1 MGDHQIFSLGD
12 FRLEGG
18 MVLRNARLAYQI
30 YGRLNQARD
39 NAILLCSWYSGT
51 HTGYEFLIQEGK
63 CFDPA
68 KYCVI
73 AVNLFANG
81 LSSSPSDTS
90 APMNGPHFPAVGI
103 RDNVR
108 AQHELVQSL
117 DITTLR
123 LVSGYSMGAQQCFQ
137 WAVSYPDM
145 VERIAPWCGAAR
157 TTPHTHV
164 FIEGFT
170 SALKA
175 DAAWNRGAY
184 PHAPETGIRAMARVY
199 AGWGLSQAWY
209 REHLYTRLGHPS
221 VEDFLVAFW
230 EHFFL
235 QCDANNL
242 LSQARTWQTHNVGD
256 SPGFDGDWQKAL
268 STVSAKV
275 MLMPSQTDLYFP
287 PEDSRAEADCLQNVI
302 YRPIPSIWGHLAG
315 IGMNPEDNVFLDAA
329 IQECLAS

>member
-18 MVLRNARLAYQI
+18 MVLRNARIAYQI

-81 LSSSPSDTS
+81 LSSSPSDTP

-184 PHAPETGIRAMARVY
+184 THAPETGIRAMARVY

-209 REHLYTRLGHPS
+209 REHLYTRLSHPS

-268 STVSAKV
+268 GTVSAKV
-275 MLMPSQTDLYFP
+275 MLMPGQTDLYFP
-287 PEDSRAEADCLQNVI
+287 PEDSRVEADCLQNVI

-315 IGMNPEDNVFLDAA
+315 IGMNPEDNAFLDAA

>member
-1 MGDHQIFSLGD
+1 MGDHQAFSLGD
-12 FRLEGG
+12 FRLESG

-30 YGRLNQARD
+30 YGQLNQARD

-81 LSSSPSDTS
+81 LSSSPSNTS
-90 APMNGPHFPAVGI
+90 LPMNGPHFPAVGI

-184 PHAPETGIRAMARVY
+184 THAPETGIRAMARVY

-242 LSQARTWQTHNVGD
+242 LSQAQTWQTHNVGD
-256 SPGFDGDWQKAL
+256 SPGLDGDWQKAL
-268 STVSAKV
+268 GTVSAKV
-275 MLMPSQTDLYFP
+275 MLMPGRTDLYFP
-287 PEDSRAEADCLQNVI
+287 PEDSRAEADCLQNVV

-315 IGMNPEDNVFLDAA
+315 IGMNPEDNAFLDTA

>member
-81 LSSSPSDTS
+81 LSSSPSDTP

-184 PHAPETGIRAMARVY
+184 PHAPEIGIRAMARVY

-256 SPGFDGDWQKAL
+256 SPGLDGDWQKAL

-275 MLMPSQTDLYFP
+275 MLMPGQTDLYFP
-287 PEDSRAEADCLQNVI
+287 PEDSRAEADCLQNVV

-315 IGMNPEDNVFLDAA
+315 IGMNPEDNAFLDTA

>member
-81 LSSSPSDTS
+81 LSSSPSDTP

-256 SPGFDGDWQKAL
+256 SPGLDGDWQKAL
-268 STVSAKV
+268 STVSTKV
-275 MLMPSQTDLYFP
+275 MLMPGQTDLYFP

-315 IGMNPEDNVFLDAA
+315 IGMNPEDNAFLDAA

>member
-81 LSSSPSDTS
+81 LSSSPSDTPL
-90 APMNGPHFPAVGI
+90 PMNGPHFPAVGI

-117 DITTLR
+117 GITTLR

-137 WAVSYPDM
+137 WAVSYSNM

-175 DAAWNRGAY
+175 DATWNRGAY
-184 PHAPETGIRAMARVY
+184 THAPETGIRAMARVY

-235 QCDANNL
+235 QCNANNL
-242 LSQARTWQTHNVGD
+242 LSQARTWQTHNVGE

-268 STVSAKV
+268 GTVSAEV
-275 MLMPSQTDLYFP
+275 MLMPGQTDLYFP
-287 PEDSRAEADCLQNVI
+287 PEDSRTEADCLPNVV

-315 IGMNPEDNVFLDAA
+315 IGMNPEDNAFLDAA

>member
-68 KYCVI
+68 KYCMI

-81 LSSSPSDTS
+81 LSSSPSDTP

-117 DITTLR
+117 DITALR

-268 STVSAKV
+268 GTVSAKV
-275 MLMPSQTDLYFP
+275 MLMPGQTDLYFP
-287 PEDSRAEADCLQNVI
+287 PEDSRTEAACLQNVV

-315 IGMNPEDNVFLDAA
+315 IGMNPEDNAFLDTA

>member
-81 LSSSPSDTS
+81 LSSSPSDTP

>member
-30 YGRLNQARD
+30 YGQLNQARD

-81 LSSSPSDTS
+81 LSSSPSDTP

-170 SALKA
+170 SALKT

-256 SPGFDGDWQKAL
+256 SPGLDGDWQKAL
-268 STVSAKV
+268 STVSTKV
-275 MLMPSQTDLYFP
+275 MLMPGQTDLYFP

-315 IGMNPEDNVFLDAA
+315 IGMNPEDNAFLDAA

>member
-51 HTGYEFLIQEGK
+51 HTGYEFLIQKGK

-81 LSSSPSDTS
+81 LSSSPSDTL

-117 DITTLR
+117 GITTLR

-145 VERIAPWCGAAR
+145 VQRIAPWCGAAR
-157 TTPHTHV
+157 TTPHT
-164 FIEGFT
+164 
-170 SALKA
+170 L
-175 DAAWNRGAY
+175 R
-184 PHAPETGIRAMARVY
+184 
-199 AGWGLSQAWY
+199 
-209 REHLYTRLGHPS
+209 
-221 VEDFLVAFW
+221 
-230 EHFFL
+230 
-235 QCDANNL
+235 
-242 LSQARTWQTHNVGD
+242 
-256 SPGFDGDWQKAL
+256 
-268 STVSAKV
+268 
-275 MLMPSQTDLYFP
+275 
-287 PEDSRAEADCLQNVI
+287 
-302 YRPIPSIWGHLAG
+302 
-315 IGMNPEDNVFLDAA
+315 
-329 IQECLAS
+329 